1 MLIECGAFSCG
12 SIKGT
17 YSIIKCTEA
26 AEMP

>member
-12 SIKGT
+12 SMNGT
-17 YSIIKCTEA
+17 YSMIKCTEA